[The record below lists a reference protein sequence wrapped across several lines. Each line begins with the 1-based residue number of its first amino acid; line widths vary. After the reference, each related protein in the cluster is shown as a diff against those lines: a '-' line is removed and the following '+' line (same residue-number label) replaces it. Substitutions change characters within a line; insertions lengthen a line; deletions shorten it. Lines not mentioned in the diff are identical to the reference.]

1 MVKQIRI
8 WVCIAGLLLAACTS
22 SGNEVTRTPTVTIEP
37 LFTLTPRLTATPVQ
51 TSTPLP
57 TFTPI
62 PSETPIPPTPSDTP
76 TPTPTAP
83 IEGIISSVQTVNVR
97 EGPGTTFS
105 AIRALVPGT
114 GVEVLS
120 QNLEGTW
127 FNIKMEDGTEGWVSS
142 RLIFLPPTATP
153 FPTITPS
160 PNLTALALGTP
171 LPTAVIGGGTITPT
185 PPLSAVSATP
195 AIEETEVNE
204 DVTPTETNVFLPVID
219 IDAIN
224 QTATALAA
232 GVIVQISPPA
242 PAETGQSPN
251 VLPTGTEV
259 QIRVV
264 TETPTPEGFRIPDTP
279 TPPSRATAEEGTP
292 GTPTATFTPLPP
304 GSAVVGQGV
313 DVFAMCD
320 NAAFGIPAPS
330 TIAAG
335 STIEVYWAWFVT
347 DPSLI
352 DQHVEAVSY
361 QVRVNDELLPNWQQY
376 GQRTVPAGDGYAKYW
391 YVPYGPL
398 DAGTYTITY
407 EATWGEQISDG
418 YDVFGP
424 GTRNLTETGSC
435 TFVVR

>member
-1 MVKQIRI
+1 MVKQIRM
-8 WVCIAGLLLAACTS
+8 WVCIGGLLLAACTN
-22 SGNEVTRTPTVTIEP
+22 SGNEGTRTPTVTIEP
-37 LFTLTPRLTATPVQ
+37 LFTLTPRRTATPVQ

-76 TPTPTAP
+76 TPTPTSP
-83 IEGIISSVQTVNVR
+83 IVGIIRSLQTVNVR
-97 EGPGTTFS
+97 EGPGTDFS

-142 RLIFLPPTATP
+142 RLIFLEPTATS

-185 PPLSAVSATP
+185 PPLSVASATP
-195 AIEETEVNE
+195 ASQTTDTASGEN
-204 DVTPTETNVFLPVID
+204 VTPTETNVFLPVID
-219 IDAIN
+219 MDDIH

-242 PAETGQSPN
+242 PAGTGQSPN
-251 VLPTGTEV
+251 ALPTEA
-259 QIRVV
+259 
-264 TETPTPEGFRIPDTP
+264 EETPEGFRIPDTP
-279 TPPSRATAEEGTP
+279 TPPSHTT
-292 GTPTATFTPLPP
+292 TSTFTPLPP
-304 GSAVVGQGV
+304 GNAVVGRGV

-320 NAAFGIPAPS
+320 NTAFGIPAPS

-352 DQHVEAVSY
+352 DQHMEAVRY
-361 QVRVNDELLPNWQQY
+361 EVRVNDELLSNWQQH
-376 GQRTVPAGDGYAKYW
+376 GQRTVPTGDGYAKYW

-398 DAGTYTITY
+398 NAGTYTITY
-407 EATWGEQISDG
+407 EATWNKQISDG